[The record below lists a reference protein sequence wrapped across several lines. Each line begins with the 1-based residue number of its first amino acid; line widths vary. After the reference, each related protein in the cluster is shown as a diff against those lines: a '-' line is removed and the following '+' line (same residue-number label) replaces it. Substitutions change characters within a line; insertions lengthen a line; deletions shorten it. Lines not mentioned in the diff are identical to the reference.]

1 LAERSGGILAENPG
15 RLPAGESLLSWSVP
29 EHRLVP
35 GPAAG
40 PATPG
45 HDSPDHSSPGHS
57 FPGQT
62 TDVADS
68 WLVDDGLVRGLHHHA
83 ARFTESCRGQH
94 GVATVAT
101 TEFLDA
107 ACAALP
113 RTGRWFPRVEF
124 EAGVGFRLRLRPA
137 PPPSAGVVLGRADG
151 PDRRTNPAVKG
162 PDLPMLIGIR
172 QRAARQGAGEALLVS
187 GSGTVLEGALS
198 AVLWWRG
205 DVLCAPPP
213 SLPVLPSVTRR
224 LLLEIAGEIGNE
236 VRFEECQTEDLD
248 GAEVWTASALHG
260 IRPVTSWS
268 GEGLTAAP
276 PRRAGGWQARL
287 MDRAV
292 PVDQAAETIRPGR
305 KAARASYL

>member
-1 LAERSGGILAENPG
+1 LAERSGGMLAESPG
-15 RLPAGESLLSWSVP
+15 RLPAGEILLSWSVP

-35 GPAAG
+35 VPAAG
-40 PATPG
+40 PAASPPT
-45 HDSPDHSSPGHS
+45 SPDHGSPG
-57 FPGQT
+57 QR

-68 WLVDDGLVRGLHHHA
+68 WLVDEGLVRGLHHHA
-83 ARFTESCRGQH
+83 ARFTESCRGRH

-124 EAGVGFRLRLRPA
+124 EAGAGFRLRLRPA

-151 PDRRTNPAVKG
+151 PDRRTDPAVKG

-172 QRAARQGAGEALLVS
+172 HRAASQGAGEALLVS

-213 SLPVLPSVTRR
+213 SLPILPSVTRR
-224 LLLEIAGEIGNE
+224 LLFEIASEIGNE
-236 VRFEECQTEDLD
+236 VRFEECRTEDLN

-268 GEGLTAAP
+268 GAGLTAAP

-287 MDRAV
+287 VGRAV
-292 PVDQAAETIRPGR
+292 PVDQAAETIGPGR
-305 KAARASYL
+305 KVARASYL